1 MNSTI
6 TERLKNSEQ
15 TISFILG
22 VMVVLV
28 VGSLIYRYFTQRSQ
42 VTQVGELPSSEQAAS
57 DESLADET
65 SLPYKYTVQA
75 GDHLWAIAE
84 KYYSSGYNWTDIAQA
99 NSLVNPSELAVG
111 QELIIPDV
119 QAKEPT
125 VVLAEVDSIEGSSY
139 TVAEGDSLSKIA
151 LRAYSDIYEWEKIY
165 EANLDKI
172 SNPSIIYPGQEL
184 TIPR

>member
-1 MNSTI
+1 VSNTI

-22 VMVVLV
+22 ILVVLV
-28 VGSLIYRYFTQRSQ
+28 VGSLIFRYFSQRSEM
-42 VTQVGELPSSEQAAS
+42 TQVGEVPSSEQTAS
-57 DESLADET
+57 DEALAGET
-65 SLPYKYTVQA
+65 ALPYKYTVQT

-84 KYYSSGYNWTDIAQA
+84 KYYGSGYNWTDIAQA
-99 NSLVNPSELAVG
+99 NELVNPNGLAVG

-119 QAKEPT
+119 QAKEAT
-125 VVLAEVDSIEGSSY
+125 VLLAEVDSIEGSNY
-139 TVAEGDSLSKIA
+139 MVKEGDSLSKIA